1 VINIPLAALRQ
12 RAAELDPRRPVLT
25 VCALARPRTSPRA
38 SSRNAASACSR
49 SPAVC
54 APPSIRAHRPNL
66 PRPEPPAVAAM
77 KQTTRAPLRRA
88 TGHRHAARLVVTL
101 LALGVAACSP
111 ERTAH
116 SSTNTET
123 HTSTMNHEVS
133 NFSTDV
139 VERSRTAPVLVDFWA
154 PWCGPC
160 RALKPTLEK
169 LAAERASAG
178 RW

>member
-1 VINIPLAALRQ
+1 MKRNSIAPQHRTI
-12 RAAELDPRRPVLT
+12 RP
-25 VCALARPRTSPRA
+25 
-38 SSRNAASACSR
+38 
-49 SPAVC
+49 
-54 APPSIRAHRPNL
+54 
-66 PRPEPPAVAAM
+66 
-77 KQTTRAPLRRA
+77 
-88 TGHRHAARLVVTL
+88 RHAAHIVAVLLVLV
-101 LALGVAACSP
+101 GGAACAP
-111 ERTAH
+111 ERTVR

-169 LAAERASAG
+169 LAPSRTLAG

>member
-1 VINIPLAALRQ
+1 MKRNSVAP
-12 RAAELDPRRPVLT
+12 PRRTIGPRHI
-25 VCALARPRTSPRA
+25 ARI
-38 SSRNAASACSR
+38 AAA
-49 SPAVC
+49 
-54 APPSIRAHRPNL
+54 
-66 PRPEPPAVAAM
+66 
-77 KQTTRAPLRRA
+77 
-88 TGHRHAARLVVTL
+88 L
-101 LALGVAACSP
+101 LALVGAAACAP
-111 ERTAH
+111 ERTAD

-169 LAAERASAG
+169 LAAEPGVRWTLVTVNVDEHPELAEQFGIRGIPNVKLFSAG
-178 RW
+178 APIAEFSGSMPEGSVRTWLGQNLPK